1 MGNVFLSDL
10 ILLVGSALVLLGTVS
25 SLLAA
30 RFGAPILLV
39 FLLVGV
45 LAGES
50 GPGQIHFADYW
61 ATYLVGS
68 AALSVILFDGGLRM
82 RASTM
87 RGALAPAVL
96 LSTVGVIFTAG
107 LVALAAVPLLGLG
120 VWESL
125 LVGSIVAS
133 TDAAAVLFLVRAQGL
148 RLGRR
153 MGAVIEIESATN
165 DPAAVFL
172 TVTLV
177 ELIASGAGSPGWALS
192 AGMLQQVVLGA
203 AMGVA
208 GGFAIAFVLNRL
220 DLPSGLHPAMVVA
233 SAILIYAATA
243 LVHGSGFLAVY
254 LAGLVLGNRPVR
266 AIAAITSFHDTVTWL
281 CQIVMFVM
289 LGLLVSPAHMVQFLP
304 PALGIA
310 AFLMLVA
317 RPAAVFL
324 CLWPFS
330 FSWREKTFVSWAGLR
345 GAVSI
350 FLATIPMLAQL
361 PGAEV
366 YFNVAFVVVLVS
378 LILHGWSLV
387 FAARKLDVAL
397 AEPLRE
403 TRRFE
408 IDLPGQSEHELVA
421 YPVTGDTLAI
431 SSGLLPPWARLV
443 LVVRKGQ
450 VLTPEEAGVLH
461 NGDYAY
467 LLAPPQRV
475 HRLDPLFMVEE
486 RTRSDI
492 VAGFPFGGDVR
503 VGDVAELYGLAVRD
517 EDRLL
522 TIADAFADRTDE
534 RPLPGMRFPLGNAAM
549 EALTVTEGRVSH
561 AALRF
566 ETVGGTRAQGWVRR
580 MRRKLRRL
588 PHEEGE
594 DGGPA
599 V

>member
-1 MGNVFLSDL
+1 MGNIFLSDL
-10 ILLVGSALVLLGTVS
+10 VLLIGSALVLLGTVS

-30 RFGAPILLV
+30 RFGAPLLLV

-96 LSTVGVIFTAG
+96 LSTVGVVLTAG
-107 LVALAAVPLLGLG
+107 LVALAAIPLLGLKPLEG
-120 VWESL
+120 L
-125 LVGSIVAS
+125 LVGAIVAS

-153 MGAVIEIESATN
+153 VGAVIEIESATN

-177 ELIASGAGSPGWALS
+177 ELIASGAGNPGWALS
-192 AGMLQQVVLGA
+192 AGMFQQVLLGG

-208 GGFAIAFVLNRL
+208 GGFGIAFVLNKL

-233 SAILIYAATA
+233 AAVLIYSATA
-243 LVHGSGFLAVY
+243 MVHGSGFLAVY

-289 LGLLVSPAHMVQFLP
+289 LGLLLSPSRMVQYLP

-324 CLWPFS
+324 CLWPFH

-387 FAARKLDVAL
+387 SAARRLDVAL

-421 YPVTGDTLAI
+421 YPVTAQTLAI
-431 SSGLLPPWARLV
+431 SSGLLPRWARLV

-486 RTRSDI
+486 RSAGDA
-492 VAGFPFGGDVR
+492 VAGFPFSGDVR
-503 VGDVAELYGLAVRD
+503 VGEVADLYGLSVRE
-517 EDRLL
+517 EDRFI

-534 RPLPGMRFPLGNAAM
+534 RPLPGMRFPLGNASM
-549 EALTVTEGRVSH
+549 EALSVSEGRVTQ

-566 ETVGGTRAQGWVRR
+566 ETVGGTRANGVIKRVQTR
-580 MRRKLRRL
+580 LRRRFQ
-588 PHEEGE
+588 PPG
-594 DGGPA
+594 DGSGPPL
-599 V
+599 